1 MWFKRDR
8 TEHSKIGVKPTANTR
23 IKKQSVMA
31 GLKVPK
37 SRWEKLDE
45 KALKIQAD
53 YQSLLDDGKGPW
65 QSKKAIMRK
74 YKIGMTSVYNYL
86 NRAER
91 LTSVSHEG

>member
-1 MWFKRDR
+1 MWFKGNHA
-8 TEHSKIGVKPTANTR
+8 EHSNIGVKLKTNTG

-45 KALKIQAD
+45 RALKIQAD
-53 YQSLLDDGKGPW
+53 YQSLIDDGKGPW

-91 LTSVSHEG
+91 LTSASHED

>member
-1 MWFKRDR
+1 
-8 TEHSKIGVKPTANTR
+8 
-23 IKKQSVMA
+23 MA

-45 KALKIQAD
+45 RALKIQAD